1 MIVDNNIPVKLALEN
16 QRSKNISD
24 PGKSFLEIEG
34 MWKEIDRSNV
44 GICWDMGHC
53 FANYL
58 LDNTLYPIYP
68 HSEFTAAAIHTHIHD
83 LGPDGRTHWIFKEN
97 RVPLADFVKR
107 LKAAGYEGV
116 YNLELSFD
124 RFAGEKNQQKLIEET
139 IIKLR
144 EMI

>member
-1 MIVDNNIPVKLALEN
+1 
-16 QRSKNISD
+16 
-24 PGKSFLEIEG
+24 
-34 MWKEIDRSNV
+34 
-44 GICWDMGHC
+44 MGHC

-68 HSEFTAAAIHTHIHD
+68 HFEFSAAVIHTHIHD

-97 RVPLADFVKR
+97 IIPLADYVGQ
-107 LKAAGYEGV
+107 LKVVGYEGV

-124 RFAGEKNQQKLIEET
+124 RFAAEENQRSLIKET

-144 EMI
+144 NMI